1 MLSVQ
6 SPDILIVK
14 RIWTSYVEFTLYK
27 LIVIIKFR
35 WTVTSQDRSSTPP
48 QCYTIH
54 NTNSE
59 LGLNGLVRKLETSGT
74 INEYNAV
81 ILEQLVQGVLE
92 HAPSTVE
99 GQEFYIPHK
108 GVVRKKAKS
117 TKLLIVYD
125 ASTLA
130 RDGAPS
136 LNECLN
142 TGPTLQNQLWNVL
155 VRGRFNLV
163 AITGDI
169 KMAFLQI

>member
-59 LGLNGLVRKLETSGT
+59 LVLLGLTDSLMGDRGEVYEQFK
-74 INEYNAV
+74 
-81 ILEQLVQGVLE
+81 EQLGRS
-92 HAPSTVE
+92 PE
-99 GQEFYIPHK
+99 GWYETGLPWK
-108 GVVRKKAKS
+108 GNHP
-117 TKLLIVYD
+117 
-125 ASTLA
+125 LA
-130 RDGAPS
+130 
-136 LNECLN
+136 N
-142 TGPTLQNQLWNVL
+142 
-155 VRGRFNLV
+155 
-163 AITGDI
+163 
-169 KMAFLQI
+169 